1 MTEEFSISQQIQEEK
16 TEFATKWVQLVKKPD
31 DEDGVRYAQAKN
43 TSGNYF
49 NQTDTLATI
58 DLFYNSIFQNGAY
71 DDQGE
76 RKIFMNIMKFRIDVA
91 AKQTDIDVKNFKFT
105 PDDYASPFTAM
116 FMSKDFKEWAKK
128 SYFGEILNQCVENF
142 PRYGTIVLKKVGK
155 EIEFVPLQNLIND
168 QCAESLDTSPYVIE
182 THHDMYPWEIKE
194 MKDWNTDGLEMED
207 DCIDVYERYG
217 YVPRWWLKKQGV
229 AVSAG
234 DENEYVDAMVIVS
247 FDVEGK
253 NEIVK
258 NEHIFYCQE
267 LKEGDRPYQEAHWA
281 RHHGRWL
288 GVGVGEDLISNQI
301 AKNIV
306 VNLKRRGLTWS
317 AKKLFQTKSGM
328 ESTKNLVRDVQD
340 GDIIDVGINGDLVQV
355 NTQNQHSGDF
365 ETFSA
370 EWDRNADQKAFTY
383 EVATGESM
391 GSGTPYR
398 LGVLLTDA
406 VNSFFGFK
414 REKLGLF
421 LQRVMDKYLV
431 PQFIKDM
438 SNKDRIVSYFSD
450 EPGYEALKNAA
461 MDWVKTQAIHSTLLS
476 GEAVD
481 VNTVTQAV
489 QPYEAVKQLLIAIP
503 QTLYKD
509 AKYKFDLDI
518 TGEAVD
524 TAGEVQSLTS
534 VYQLLQQKGDPRAN
548 DVLEMITRK
557 VGIKMAASPT
567 TPGQIPPMA
576 PQMQQQGTPGQGA
589 QPTPNN
595 ANPTGA

>member
-1 MTEEFSISQQIQEEK
+1 MTKQDFSISAKIQEEK
-16 TEFATKWVQLVKKPD
+16 TEFATSWVQLVKKPD
-31 DEDGVRYAQAKN
+31 DEGGARHAASKN

-49 NQTDTLATI
+49 NQADTINTV
-58 DLFYNSIFQNGAY
+58 DLFYNSIFQNGAF

-76 RKIFMNIMKFRIDVA
+76 RKIFMNVMKFRIDVA
-91 AKQTDIDVKNFKFT
+91 AKQTDLDVKNFKFT

-128 SYFGEILNQCVENF
+128 CYFGEILNQCVENL
-142 PRYGTIVLKKVGK
+142 PRYGTVVLKKVGT
-155 EIEFVPLQNLIND
+155 ELEFVPLQSIMND
-168 QCAESLDTSPYVIE
+168 QCADSLQESPYVIE
-182 THHDMYPWEIKE
+182 THHDMYPWEIRE
-194 MKDWNTDGLEMED
+194 MKDWNTEGLEMED
-207 DCIDVYERYG
+207 DCVDVFERYG

-229 AVSAG
+229 AVSPG

-247 FDVEGK
+247 FEVEDK
-253 NEIVK
+253 SDLVK
-258 NEHIFYCQE
+258 NEHIFYVQE
-267 LKEGDRPYQEAHWA
+267 ITERPYQEAHWA

-317 AKKLFQTKSGM
+317 AKKLFQTKSTI
-328 ESTKNLVRDVQD
+328 ESAKNLVRDVQD
-340 GDIIDVGINGDLVQV
+340 GDIIDVGLNGDLVQI

-365 ETFSA
+365 ETFSQ

-406 VNSFFGFK
+406 VNSFFGLK

-421 LQRVMDKYLV
+421 LQRVMDKYLI

-438 SNKDRIVSYFSD
+438 TNKDRIISYFSD
-450 EPGYEALKNAA
+450 EPGYEALKMAA
-461 MDWVKTQAIHSTLLS
+461 MDWVKSEAIHTSLLS

-481 VNTVTQAV
+481 VNTVVQAI
-489 QPYEAVKQLLIAIP
+489 QPYEAVKQLLINLP
-503 QTLYKD
+503 KTLYKD

-524 TAGEVQSLTS
+524 TTNEVQTLTT

-548 DVLEMITRK
+548 DILEMITRK
-557 VGIKMAASPT
+557 VGIKMSAAPS
-567 TPGQIPPMA
+567 TPGQIPPMM
-576 PQMQQQGTPGQGA
+576 PQVAGQGTPGQGA
-589 QPTPNN
+589 QPN
-595 ANPTGA
+595 ASPTGTA